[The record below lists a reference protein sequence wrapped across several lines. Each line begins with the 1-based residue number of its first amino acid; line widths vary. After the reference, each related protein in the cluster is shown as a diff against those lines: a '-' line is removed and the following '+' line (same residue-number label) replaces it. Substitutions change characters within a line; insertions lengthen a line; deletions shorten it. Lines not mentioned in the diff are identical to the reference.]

1 MILQNYTIE
10 HNFATIYKRNFDI
23 FLKFTKYWSKFV
35 IFTGFLVFFVNK
47 NKSPRRK
54 TGRGS
59 LSWGLNG

>member
-23 FLKFTKYWSKFV
+23 FPKFTKYWSKFV
-35 IFTGFLVFFVNK
+35 IFTVILVFFVNK
-47 NKSPRRK
+47 SKSPRRK

-59 LSWGLNG
+59 LIGSLNG